1 MSEPNEHVF
10 DDLPLLLSG
19 DADRATVTAVSAHLQ
34 TCADCRDAL
43 IAALAA
49 HAALR
54 SAARFA
60 PELAIVEP
68 FAAPGSTGGSDSGA
82 TADVFPIG
90 RADEP
95 DLSAMFAQVR
105 AEAAREQPRH
115 HAREPVRR
123 QQRWLVAAAAAIILA
138 LGGTG
143 TYLAVEHSSSASGR
157 SLSLAAFDQGT
168 TAASARLVGSDR
180 MIVDA
185 SALPALGGGRYYE
198 VWLTNGARTSMAPV
212 GVLDADRKASIS
224 VPASEMSTYAAVE
237 VSVQETAGVGAYSG
251 HSVLRGSYA

>member
-1 MSEPNEHVF
+1 MSEPGEHVF

-60 PELAIVEP
+60 PELAIVQPVEP
-68 FAAPGSTGGSDSGA
+68 VAAPANGEGA
-82 TADVFPIG
+82 ENMAAETTAGAFLIDGI
-90 RADEP
+90 DEP

-105 AEAAREQPRH
+105 AEAAREP
-115 HAREPVRR
+115 ARR
-123 QQRWLVAAAAAIILA
+123 QHRWLVAAAAAVILA

-143 TYLAVEHSSSASGR
+143 TYLAVDHSSTASGR
-157 SLSLAAFDQGT
+157 ALSLAAFDQGT
-168 TAASARLVGSDR
+168 TTASARLVGDDR

-185 SALPALGGGRYYE
+185 SALPALGDGRYYE